1 MAQVTVRINGYS
13 YVVGCEDGQE
23 AHLQAM
29 AEQVENRIG
38 SIKALGGQSGE
49 ARLLVLAA
57 LLLADELHD
66 VRRELQHAS
75 VASRNGHAPSARA
88 QKKEKDLARSLGRLA
103 NRAEEIAAGMEHP

>member
-23 AHLQAM
+23 PHLLAM
-29 AEQVENRIG
+29 AEHVENRIA
-38 SIKALGGQSGE
+38 SIKAVAGPSGE

-66 VRRELQHAS
+66 VRLDLKQAR
-75 VASRNGHAPSARA
+75 VAAPNGQAHPARA
-88 QKKEKDLARSLGRLA
+88 QKKEKDLARALSRLA
-103 NRAEEIAAGMEHP
+103 NRAEEIAGGLEHP